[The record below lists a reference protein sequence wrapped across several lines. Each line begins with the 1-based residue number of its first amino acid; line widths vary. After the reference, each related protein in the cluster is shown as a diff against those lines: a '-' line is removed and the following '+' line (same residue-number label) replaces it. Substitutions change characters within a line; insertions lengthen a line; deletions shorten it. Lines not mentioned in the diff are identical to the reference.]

1 MGSIP
6 YLPPMKWVPVKCLT
20 KGFGAVRLIKV
31 AGINLAP
38 GPVLGGPSS
47 ILHEEG
53 ASTER
58 TGTLVFSI
66 AVMTSLKGSRTS
78 PEKLKPGK
86 GKSTTITK
94 GLLLTE
100 YCIHNMIR
108 GLQRVLKVLSKGD
121 V

>member
-1 MGSIP
+1 M
-6 YLPPMKWVPVKCLT
+6 PVKCLT

-31 AGINLAP
+31 AGIKLAP

-58 TGTLVFSI
+58 TGTLVFSM

-78 PEKLKPGK
+78 PEKLKPVE
-86 GKSTTITK
+86 GKSQNI
-94 GLLLTE
+94 
-100 YCIHNMIR
+100 N
-108 GLQRVLKVLSKGD
+108 
-121 V
+121 

>member
-1 MGSIP
+1 M
-6 YLPPMKWVPVKCLT
+6 PVKCLT

-53 ASTER
+53 ASTDR
-58 TGTLVFSI
+58 TGTLVFSM

-78 PEKLKPGK
+78 PEKLKPGE
-86 GKSTTITK
+86 GKCKII
-94 GLLLTE
+94 
-100 YCIHNMIR
+100 Y
-108 GLQRVLKVLSKGD
+108 
-121 V
+121 

>member
-1 MGSIP
+1 M
-6 YLPPMKWVPVKCLT
+6 PVKCLT

-53 ASTER
+53 ASIDR
-58 TGTLVFSI
+58 IGTLVFSM

-78 PEKLKPGK
+78 PEKLKPGE
-86 GKSTTITK
+86 GKCKPI
-94 GLLLTE
+94 
-100 YCIHNMIR
+100 N
-108 GLQRVLKVLSKGD
+108 
-121 V
+121 

>member
-1 MGSIP
+1 M
-6 YLPPMKWVPVKCLT
+6 PVKCLT

-58 TGTLVFSI
+58 TGTLVFSM

-78 PEKLKPGK
+78 PEKLKPGICK
-86 GKSTTITK
+86 CKTK
-94 GLLLTE
+94 
-100 YCIHNMIR
+100 N
-108 GLQRVLKVLSKGD
+108 
-121 V
+121 

>member
-1 MGSIP
+1 M
-6 YLPPMKWVPVKCLT
+6 PVKCLT

-38 GPVLGGPSS
+38 GPVSGGPSS
-47 ILHEEG
+47 ILQEEG

-58 TGTLVFSI
+58 TGTLVFSM

-86 GKSTTITK
+86 CKRKTK
-94 GLLLTE
+94 
-100 YCIHNMIR
+100 N
-108 GLQRVLKVLSKGD
+108 
-121 V
+121 